1 MNLLTSII
9 IILEQ
14 SLKVKELFNETKTDR
29 FYKEIIFDND
39 DGLNILL
46 LLQNPSDDEN
56 SNLIF
61 EQIIKKFMND
71 SYYHN
76 NISKITIINPSSFIT
91 KKLERSHRELYKQ
104 YENENIIEIT
114 NLLTNNIYD
123 EIYIGTGQHAY
134 KACNFKDDFTRPYKK
149 IISLI
154 DEKQNSIIYKYFG
167 RFVCNNTLAGYPAR
181 FPISLDVLN
190 RSIINL

>member
-9 IILEQ
+9 IILNQ

-71 SYYHN
+71 SYYDN

-91 KKLERSHRELYKQ
+91 KKLERSHRELYRS

-123 EIYIGTGQHAY
+123 EIYIGYGDSY
-134 KACNFKDDFTRPYKK
+134 
-149 IISLI
+149 IS
-154 DEKQNSIIYKYFG
+154 
-167 RFVCNNTLAGYPAR
+167 
-181 FPISLDVLN
+181 
-190 RSIINL
+190 